1 MGNLNIDDAVLREME
16 KNLVPFRYVVL
27 SNDPDKELP
36 AADFHYRLSDMLLN
50 GKNNVAMEMFRE
62 SGKSSYALR
71 TFPLHC
77 LAYPKKGLDFIVII
91 KQNQRMASA
100 KLKDI
105 IEKDVRH
112 ALIDKGL
119 SISDVASELGVSAS
133 YIYDIMNGNRVATEM
148 KQKLIDF
155 LGLGGSYE

>member
-1 MGNLNIDDAVLREME
+1 MGNLNIPSEVLREME
-16 KNLVPFRYVVL
+16 NNLVPFRYVVL

-91 KQNQRMASA
+91 FYFFYFI
-100 KLKDI
+100 KLTWFIFVFQFVINFIKC
-105 IEKDVRH
+105 
-112 ALIDKGL
+112 
-119 SISDVASELGVSAS
+119 
-133 YIYDIMNGNRVATEM
+133 
-148 KQKLIDF
+148 DF
-155 LGLGGSYE
+155 YFFTLD